1 MSSDFTTT
9 FTVPARPIQAFEA
22 AASPK
27 SWWNE
32 MIVGSAAKVGDTFVF
47 DVPKL
52 HHSKFDVIEAN
63 PGHTLTWMVVPS
75 GGTSDQEE
83 WIGTVVAFE
92 FEPDPAGT
100 RITFTHR
107 GLRPELECHTV
118 CTTAWGYHLRAGLEA
133 LLTGETPAPITPDT
147 YRDVADTVGGQRN
160 REG

>member
-1 MSSDFTTT
+1 MSTDFTTS
-9 FTVPARPIQAFEA
+9 FTVPVRPIEAFEG
-22 AASPK
+22 AASPAK
-27 SWWNE
+27 WWNE
-32 MIVGSAAKVGDTFVF
+32 MIDGSAAKVGDTFVF

-92 FEPDPAGT
+92 FAPDPAGA

-118 CTTAWGYHLRAGLEA
+118 CTTAWGYHLHAGLEA
-133 LLTGETPAPITPDT
+133 LLAGDTPAPITADT
-147 YRDVADTVGGQRN
+147 YRDVADIVGAQRVE
-160 REG
+160 R